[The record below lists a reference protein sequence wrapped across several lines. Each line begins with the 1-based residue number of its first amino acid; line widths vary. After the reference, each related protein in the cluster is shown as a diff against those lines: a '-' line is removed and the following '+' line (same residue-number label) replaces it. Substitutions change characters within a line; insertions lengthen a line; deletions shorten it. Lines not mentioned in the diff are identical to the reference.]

1 MGRGRESESNV
12 QLSFP
17 VVSVN
22 LSYLFTSGSVTV
34 NLSGM
39 SREVSYFFTSGSVT
53 VYFSGDE

>member
-34 NLSGM
+34 NLLYILYHPRYHRTLTIRIG
-39 SREVSYFFTSGSVT
+39 
-53 VYFSGDE
+53 